1 MSATDFFTVRQ
12 RNKRKKHI
20 LLITIVLVFL
30 SAVAAVSYYFFSK
43 IKTDIAIEREKEA
56 IILLLAKPRCKSM
69 SLYEKIQFLCKKS
82 GFEISNLGEKIGIGI
97 TKGSISKWK
106 NGAVPRANTIKAI
119 SDYFGVSVEYLTS
132 DDEDKKT
139 VPGIVPNT
147 VINDTD
153 DEERKL
159 DQEFEKLL
167 SEMTEDEKEMWY
179 NVIKTTIDRRK

>member
-1 MSATDFFTVRQ
+1 
-12 RNKRKKHI
+12 
-20 LLITIVLVFL
+20 
-30 SAVAAVSYYFFSK
+30 
-43 IKTDIAIEREKEA
+43 
-56 IILLLAKPRCKSM
+56 M